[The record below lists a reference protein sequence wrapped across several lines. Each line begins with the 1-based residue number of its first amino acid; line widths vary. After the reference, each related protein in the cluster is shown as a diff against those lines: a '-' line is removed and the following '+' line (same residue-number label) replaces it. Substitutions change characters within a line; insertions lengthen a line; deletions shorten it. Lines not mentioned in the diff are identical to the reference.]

1 MEKDLNKNS
10 HCISS
15 TERCIISVFFPKTDS
30 SFSSN
35 TCLWDAT
42 LRYLSWPT
50 CQVLNPPHVG
60 SDPVT
65 LCTLL
70 SPKYFTAGWKATR
83 WRKDMVEEGQ
93 RWAGLTTFV
102 PTVTA
107 TQASHRALESGWLE
121 ETCKIIISFCFCQH
135 SNSPSLWAVQWHPP
149 YAWVRFL
156 YMCLE
161 SVQDNSAFLLENFG
175 LSK

>member
-15 TERCIISVFFPKTDS
+15 TERCILSVFFPRTDS
-30 SFSSN
+30 SCSSN

-50 CQVLNPPHVG
+50 CQVLDPPHVG

-93 RWAGLTTFV
+93 RWAGLRTFV

-107 TQASHRALESGWLE
+107 TQASHRVLESGWLE

-135 SNSPSLWAVQWHPP
+135 SNSPPLWAVQWHPP
-149 YAWVRFL
+149 YGWVRFL

-161 SVQDNSAFLLENFG
+161 SAQDNSAFLFENFR